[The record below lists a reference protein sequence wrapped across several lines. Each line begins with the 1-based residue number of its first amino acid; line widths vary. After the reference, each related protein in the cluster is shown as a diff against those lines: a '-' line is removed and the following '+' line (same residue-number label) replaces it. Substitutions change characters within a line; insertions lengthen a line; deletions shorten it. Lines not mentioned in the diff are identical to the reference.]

1 MYFAGLKPQ
10 TPSVP
15 PCQGGSQAPPLIRGG
30 WEGLGFGLV
39 WIEGMKMSLP
49 KWLTLSALVI
59 VLDQLSKAWITHHF
73 AFGESFTVLS
83 VFNLVLVHNTGAAFS
98 FLNDA
103 GGMQRWLFSIIAI
116 IASAWIV
123 WLLRKHVTQTL
134 FAFALSLILGGALG
148 NLIDRLAY
156 GYVVDFLSFH
166 WDEHYF
172 PAFNLADSAITCGA
186 FLLIL
191 DNFKEKRHGT
201 VAG

>member
-1 MYFAGLKPQ
+1 MLN
-10 TPSVP
+10 
-15 PCQGGSQAPPLIRGG
+15 R
-30 WEGLGFGLV
+30 
-39 WIEGMKMSLP
+39 
-49 KWLTLSALVI
+49 WLWLSALVI
-59 VLDQLSKAWITHHF
+59 ALDQLSKAWIINHF

-83 VFNLVLVHNTGAAFS
+83 VFDLVLAHNTGAAFS

-103 GGMQRWLFSIIAI
+103 GGIQRWLFSIIAVA
-116 IASAWIV
+116 ASVWIV
-123 WLLRKHVTQTL
+123 RLLGKHRAQLL
-134 FAFALSLILGGALG
+134 FALALSMILGGALG

-166 WDEHYF
+166 WGEHYF

-191 DNFKEKRHGT
+191 DSFKEKKHGT